1 MKSGGE
7 LQTVQS
13 VGSKLDGIRKIDGLW
28 DSAKRWDIEAV
39 DCWLLTLQVPNLE
52 ATVGSSYEELSFVPE
67 IIYHV
72 PSMFFYFNVC

>member
-7 LQTVQS
+7 LRTVQTVR
-13 VGSKLDGIRKIDGLW
+13 SKLDEIRKIDGLW

-39 DCWLLTLQVPNLE
+39 DCWLLTFQVSNLE
-52 ATVGSSYEELSFVPE
+52 ATVGFSYGELSFVPE
-67 IIYHV
+67 IIYHI